1 MGTIKRLRLALV
13 LLLLLL
19 CGCKSKHSLTK
30 ADKHQ
35 QTEISVLGEK
45 TQADTTVTIKTE
57 QVKDWAVI
65 METTTVKEYDKE
77 GNLSKET
84 KTERKIAQG
93 FDKVATEKKEEKSA
107 SNWLMNKHAVSVM
120 DEQTET
126 EEKIEPTTW
135 KGFKEWSIIGTI
147 IVIIWVIISIIRK
160 RVRIKV

>member
-1 MGTIKRLRLALV
+1 M

-19 CGCKSKHSLTK
+19 CGCRSKQSLTK

-45 TQADTTVTIKTE
+45 TQADTTVTTTTE

-65 METTTVKEYDKE
+65 KETTTIKEYDKE

-84 KTERKIAQG
+84 KTEREITQTS
-93 FDKVATEKKEEKSA
+93 DKVATEQKEERRT

-135 KGFKEWSIIGTI
+135 EGFKAWSIIGVI
-147 IVIIWVIISIIRK
+147 IMIIWVIISIIRK